1 MHVDTLIRDL
11 RYAVRTLLKRP
22 GFTLVAVLTL
32 ALGIGANTAIFTVI
46 DAVLL
51 RPLPY
56 AQPDRL
62 VDINHFY
69 PSLNNLRA
77 GVSVPGF
84 RDYSARRDVFEHSAV
99 ETPAAMNLTGAGEP
113 ERVNLIRV
121 SGDFFTTL
129 GVAAALGRTLR
140 PDEAQAGHDHVVVL
154 TDGFWKRRFGANR
167 GVIGSRLQLNGES
180 YEIVGVMPPE
190 FRDFFAGQADLW
202 APVVFQ
208 PADFGDNRRTNEFLA
223 FIGRLAPGVSESRA
237 QAQMHELA
245 GQLKAAYTSSYSP
258 DWDLQVT
265 SLNDEARGGI
275 RRSLFVLLGAVG
287 FVLLIACANV
297 ANLQLARLA
306 ARSRELAVR
315 VALGASPRRLVRQ
328 LLTESLLLS
337 VAGGGLG
344 LLIAA
349 WGVPAL
355 VALNPRGLPAGAALR
370 PDLVVLGFTLGMA
383 ILAGLLFGLVPAL
396 QTGHADVHESL
407 KEGGRGA
414 VSERRSLRLRRSLVV
429 TTVALAL
436 TLLAG
441 AGLLIRSFSKLVGVD
456 PGFQPD
462 RLLTFQVSL
471 PAAKYANDT
480 VRADALERLNEAIA
494 AAPGVV
500 AAGGTTVIPFGG
512 SWGTASFNVEGYQP
526 PPNAPMPWGDMRA
539 VTPSYLAALRAPL
552 KAGRQFTAADRLG
565 GARVCIVDDVL
576 ARRFWPGA
584 DAIGRRI
591 TFNNLT
597 DSNIT
602 WITVVGVV
610 AHTLHT
616 GFDDDRAR
624 VQVYFP
630 LPQVPGLNFLGY
642 VVRTRGDPMA
652 AVPAVRAA
660 VHSVDADLPL
670 AAVNTMDALIAV
682 RTGPRRF
689 SVLLLSGFA
698 ALAMILASIG
708 LYGVMSYVVT
718 QRTRE
723 LGVRLA
729 LGAAARD
736 VLALVLREGVRL
748 AVLGV
753 AIGLVA
759 AVLLTRLM
767 RSMLFGVGATDPA
780 TFVLAPVLLVAVAVL
795 ASYVPAMRA
804 TRVDPIEALRSE

>member
-1 MHVDTLIRDL
+1 MDSLIQDL
-11 RYAVRTLLKRP
+11 RYAVRTLAKSP
-22 GFTLVAVLTL
+22 GFTLVAALTL

-56 AQPDRL
+56 AEPDRL

-84 RDYSARRDVFEHSAV
+84 RDYSARRDVFERAAV
-99 ETPAAMNLTGAGEP
+99 ETQAAMNLTGAGEP
-113 ERVNLIRV
+113 ERANVVRV
-121 SGDFFTTL
+121 SGDFFTAL

-140 PDEAQAGHDHVVVL
+140 PDEAEAGHEHVVVL
-154 TDGFWKRRFGANR
+154 DDGFWRRKFGAAPSA
-167 GVIGSRLQLNGES
+167 IGSRLQLNGET
-180 YEIVGVMPPE
+180 YEIVGVMPPS

-202 APVVFQ
+202 TPIVFQ
-208 PADFGDNRRTNEFLA
+208 PADFGDDRRTNEFLQY
-223 FIGRLAPGVSESRA
+223 IGRLAPGITESRA
-237 QAQMHELA
+237 QARMHELA
-245 GQLKAAYTSSYSP
+245 GQLKATYKNSYAP

-265 SLNDEARGGI
+265 SLDDEARGGI
-275 RRSLFVLLGAVG
+275 RRSLYVLLGAVG
-287 FVLLIACANV
+287 CVLLIACANV
-297 ANLQLARLA
+297 ANLQLARIA
-306 ARSRELAVR
+306 TRARELAVR
-315 VALGASPRRLVRQ
+315 VALGASPRRLVGQ
-328 LLTESLLLS
+328 LLTESVVLS
-337 VAGGGLG
+337 TLGGGLG

-355 VALNPRGLPAGAALR
+355 RRGR
-370 PDLVVLGFTLGMA
+370 
-383 ILAGLLFGLVPAL
+383 
-396 QTGHADVHESL
+396 ADVHESL

-414 VSERRSLRLRRSLVV
+414 VSDRRSLRLRRGLVV
-429 TTVALAL
+429 TTIALAL

-441 AGLLIRSFSKLVGVD
+441 AGLLIRSFSKLIGVD

-462 RLLTFQVSL
+462 HLLTFRVSL
-471 PAAKYANDT
+471 PAVKYPNDT
-480 VRADALERLNEAIA
+480 ARSVVLERLNEAIA

-500 AAGGTTVIPFGG
+500 AAGGTTNIPFDGG
-512 SWGTASFNVEGYQP
+512 WSTASFNVEGYQP
-526 PPNAPMPWGDMRA
+526 PPNGEIPWGDMRA
-539 VTPSYLAALRAPL
+539 VTPSYFAALRAPL
-552 KAGRQFTAADRLG
+552 RAGRPFTADDRIG
-565 GARVCIVDDVL
+565 GGRVCIVDEALV
-576 ARRFWPGA
+576 RRYWPGT
-584 DAIGRRI
+584 DAIGKRI

-597 DSNIT
+597 DTNIT

-610 AHTLHT
+610 AHTLYT
-616 GFDDDRAR
+616 GFDDNRSR

-630 LPQVPGLNFLGY
+630 LPQVPRVNFLGY

-652 AVPAVRAA
+652 ALASVRSA
-660 VHSVDADLPL
+660 VHGVDADLPL
-670 AAVNTMDALIAV
+670 AAVNTMDALMSQ

-723 LGVRLA
+723 LGVRVA
-729 LGAAARD
+729 LGAATRD

-753 AIGLVA
+753 VIGVA
-759 AVLLTRLM
+759 AAIVLTRLM
-767 RSMLFGVGATDPA
+767 RSMLFDVGATDPA
-780 TFVLAPVLLVAVAVL
+780 TFVLAPLLLVGVAVL
-795 ASYVPAMRA
+795 ASYLPALRA